1 MHRYDRLFS
10 QPLADSAEQSF
21 TDCLNPDSLEVI
33 KNCQA
38 EAALGD
44 ARVGEHYQFER
55 EGYYCLDSGA
65 GNDGEL
71 VFNCTIG
78 LRDTWQK

>member
-1 MHRYDRLFS
+1 MK
-10 QPLADSAEQSF
+10 
-21 TDCLNPDSLEVI
+21 VI